1 MHRKTLLASALTLLM
16 AGSASFA
23 IAQNA
28 PAATPP
34 AATTQGTTGHGHG
47 AHGMRDHG
55 KYRHGMQRHG
65 FNKDRGGVIGDLRQL
80 ERLYLES
87 GRSKELTAVYNDVLA
102 KSQNPRV
109 RNYVYHHLARLQA
122 RPANVDQAIATLRKG
137 LDESLASEAKM
148 QATREKMRAEW
159 QSRRAQNAT
168 TPATAK

>member
-34 AATTQGTTGHGHG
+34 AATTQGTTDHGHG

-148 QATREKMRAEW
+148 QATREKMRTEW